1 MNTEP
6 IPYADLSPD
15 LQLHWYASEWKT
27 LSPAAQHAL
36 LAILTNTK
44 PEIRAEILRNRHAD
58 V

>member
-15 LQLHWYASEWKT
+15 LQLHWYESEWNSLT
-27 LSPAAQHAL
+27 HPAQHAL

-44 PEIRAEILRNRHAD
+44 PAVREEILRNAHAD
-58 V
+58 A